1 MKEQAQKQM
10 ASISIDQIKEVLKK
24 NDPGNFD
31 KMIISEGQNIK
42 RSNYVFARLKF
53 DKVERDAELIKF
65 PLYGAVENNFAD
77 IEGGQSKHGDKAVI
91 NSDNIFDTLQNN
103 HQITGDS
110 FEVGNITEAF
120 VYKLD
125 ESGGEVLKTQKK
137 YFFPDLTYRETCDE
151 CHGEKYIT
159 CDDYEC
165 EGRHN
170 YDCTE
175 CHTEGKVT
183 CNPCSGEGENTC
195 RDCNGDGMVKCGSML
210 GSGLVGG
217 GFGSSMA
224 GCNGKGF
231 VYVDGGNY
239 AKSGGGGPKPKKE
252 KKCSKCRG
260 KGEVPCKPCGKKGLI
275 KCDNC
280 KGRGE
285 VTCSKCSGKGDITCS
300 KCYGDKKRYGLIDC
314 PTCDTVGTVAQV
326 VYVNSH
332 VSNNS
337 IEKIILKGEKLNISD
352 SNIEKHVNSSSEE
365 TLVYKK
371 VNDIVEQNYD
381 EYSEEYAT
389 MFEKNLGLDKN
400 NFPIVTKEE
409 MYYQVVPCVEL
420 SYKHMLTNTSHEFTI
435 VNFFDDPE
443 IIFHSQPEVLGQSAG
458 NITKSVGGF
467 FGKIFKTKKYKAKE
481 DKKNEITL
489 LIYLAKADG
498 KIEEE
503 EKISLSE
510 DIQNLDDFLNSEK
523 QILFDLMN
531 SSTLPELTKKEVKF
545 STKERGAEV
554 IDKITNLAMAD
565 GEMADDEK
573 ILIDKI
579 KSMI

>member
-1 MKEQAQKQM
+1 MKEQAEKQM
-10 ASISIDQIKEVLKK
+10 SSISIDQIKEVLKK

-42 RSNYVFARLKF
+42 RSNYIFARLKF

-65 PLYGAVENNFAD
+65 PLYAPVENNFAD
-77 IEGGQSKHGDKAVI
+77 IEGGQAKHGDKAVI
-91 NSDNIFDTLQNN
+91 SSDNIFDTLKNSY
-103 HQITGDS
+103 QIKGGS
-110 FEVGNITEAF
+110 FEVGNISEAF

-125 ESGGEVLKTQKK
+125 EFDGEISKTQKK
-137 YFFPDLTYRETCDE
+137 YYFPDLTYRETCNE

-170 YDCTE
+170 YDCPE

-195 RDCNGDGMVKCGSML
+195 RDCSGDGMVKCGSML

-224 GCNGKGF
+224 GCNGKG
-231 VYVDGGNY
+231 VIYVDGGNY
-239 AKSGGGGPKPKKE
+239 AKGGKKPKKE

-260 KGEVPCKPCGKKGLI
+260 KGEVPCKPCGKKGVI
-275 KCDNC
+275 KCNKC

-314 PTCDTVGTVAQV
+314 PTCDTIGTVAQV

-352 SNIEKHVNSSSEE
+352 SNIEKHVKSSSDE

-381 EYSEEYAT
+381 EYSEEYAN
-389 MFEKNLGLDKN
+389 MLEENLGLDKN
-400 NFPIVTKEE
+400 NFPLVIKEE

-531 SSTLPELTKKEVKF
+531 SASLPELTKKEVTF

-554 IDKITNLAMAD
+554 LEKITNLANAD
-565 GEMADDEK
+565 GEMAQDEK